1 MKGNPLLKRYHG
13 NEQKINTRII
23 NNAIGMIWAGIII
36 IAFGIGMA
44 FMKEG
49 ISTGIISLVSG
60 AVIELISG
68 TILVLAKYEMNSKD
82 KYFETLSKT
91 EDHRQLIDFINSIQN
106 AKFELNAKNSM

>member
-1 MKGNPLLKRYHG
+1 MGRNNNYCIWNWHG
-13 NEQKINTRII
+13 
-23 NNAIGMIWAGIII
+23 
-36 IAFGIGMA
+36 

-91 EDHRQLIDFINSIQN
+91 EDHRH
-106 AKFELNAKNSM
+106 

>member
-1 MKGNPLLKRYHG
+1 MNKRLIQELLIMR
-13 NEQKINTRII
+13 
-23 NNAIGMIWAGIII
+23 IGMIWAGIII

-82 KYFETLSKT
+82 KYFETLSKN
-91 EDHRQLIDFINSIQN
+91 RGS
-106 AKFELNAKNSM
+106 